1 MPVSIDAPGMVS
13 LFVYDNDT
21 CIVESFHDEPVDITV
36 TVAKQVE
43 GLRDLQTDELISS
56 GGTGGGGRG
65 GMRGFGGFGGFGG
78 RGGGG
83 TARTSFNVTIKPHSY
98 RVFKY

>member
-1 MPVSIDAPGMVS
+1 MVS

-21 CIVESFHDEPVDITV
+21 CIVESFRDEPVDVTV

-56 GGTGGGGRG
+56 VGGRG
-65 GMRGFGGFGGFGG
+65 GRRGMRGFGGFGGFGR
-78 RGGGG
+78 RGGG
-83 TARTSFNVTIKPHSY
+83 AVRTSFSVTIKPHSY
-98 RVFKY
+98 RVFKYE